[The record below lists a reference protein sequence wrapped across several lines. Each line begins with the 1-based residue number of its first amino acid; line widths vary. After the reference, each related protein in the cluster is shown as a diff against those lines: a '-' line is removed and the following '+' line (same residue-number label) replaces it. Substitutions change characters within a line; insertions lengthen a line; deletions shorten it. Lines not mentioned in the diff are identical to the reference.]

1 MTKSIIGLSQSAL
14 EKLAKN
20 FAAQSESSDAA
31 GRYLGAILDVYPKI
45 KLPTLLG
52 LPETKELMAQ
62 YSISRNKLSSE
73 LTAARAERKAEKP
86 KPAIKIPRRK
96 RRSKAKDE
104 GSKLMHSSPDLLA
117 GVKANSPAPSGRI
130 ENGNIGDL

>member
-1 MTKSIIGLSQSAL
+1 MTKSIIGLSESAL

-20 FAAQSESSDAA
+20 FADQSESSDAA
-31 GRYLGAILDVYPKI
+31 RRYLGDILEVYPRI
-45 KLPTLLG
+45 KLPQLLA
-52 LPETKELMAQ
+52 LEETNELMAE

-73 LTAARAERKAEKP
+73 LTAARAKRKAEEP

-104 GSKLMHSSPDLLA
+104 GSKSMHSTPDLLA
-117 GVKANSPAPSGRI
+117 GVNASSASPSGRI
-130 ENGNIGDL
+130 ENGNIDDL